1 MNTENQQVT
10 RNEKHSNSTVMLNVN
25 KSRSRNDEIRGKRH
39 LTKDE
44 VLKVCDAVKKGSRYP
59 VRDELMIL
67 MCFYHGLRVSELT
80 GIRWQHINLKSNV
93 LQVKRKKGSIDT
105 THPIFNKR
113 VLMLVRKLHRN
124 QGKPSTGFIFQNERK
139 NPVSNNAFQKM
150 IGKFSSLAL
159 GIKWNAHALRHGCG
173 TAMIEAGYPIR
184 KVQNWLGHS
193 NIQNTVKYLHETSR
207 QFDDVEF

>member
-1 MNTENQQVT
+1 MVT
-10 RNEKHSNSTVMLNVN
+10 LHPRNKKSTVMLNVN
-25 KSRSRNDEIRGKRH
+25 KSRSTNDEQRGKRH

-44 VLKVCDAVKKGSRYP
+44 MLSICKVIKKGSRYP

-80 GIRWQHINLKSNV
+80 SIRWQHINLKANT

-105 THPIFNKR
+105 THPIFEKR
-113 VLMLVRKLHRN
+113 VLNLLNKMHRES
-124 QGKPSTGFIFQNERK
+124 GKPSTGFVFQNERK

-150 IGKFSSLAL
+150 IGKFSTLAL
-159 GIKWNAHALRHGCG
+159 DIKWNAHALRHGCG

-193 NIQNTVKYLHETSR
+193 NIQNTVQYLHETSR